1 MKETLLTYET
11 PQIDIVEV
19 VVEQGFAVSEG
30 TNMEPETLPW

>member
-19 VVEQGFAVSEG
+19 VVEQGFAVSTAGEG
-30 TNMEPETLPW
+30 GQEENW